1 MKGYENGIPSTDF
14 PDDHNLLILGHE
26 LGNVLNG
33 LLGMAELLGDS
44 GLTVEQGRWLRAIE
58 VSGKQMKSLIR
69 SVCCF
74 DAPGQPGIIPHC
86 ERVDGIDLLEQVVI
100 SHTPAARSRNNHL
113 FLIAEPKLSRYW
125 RVDACLVR
133 QLLDN
138 LVGNAIKFTR
148 SGEIVIGAEPVLVDG
163 NPEQA
168 IRLIVSDTGP
178 GIDGVATEHI
188 FGAYHRCTDTGK
200 ESTGNR
206 GLGLY
211 ICRSIAMA
219 MGGQITSTTAEGGG
233 ARFEVV
239 LPGALSIEEPG
250 RTMLRSTLL
259 ELVQCQLRLGTV
271 LRRSVAN
278 FLARLGVKYSDREVS
293 PPVDGFVLLI
303 SEAPGQW
310 SRESLSLLFTP
321 HPGCSVA
328 PQRKILEA
336 PLLESTIGAVLLETA
351 LEWRN
356 LVLRNE
362 NPGSIPKLR

>member
-1 MKGYENGIPSTDF
+1 MKGHENGIPSTDF
-14 PDDHNLLILGHE
+14 PDDHNLLVLGHE

-58 VSGKQMKSLIR
+58 VSGRQMESLIR
-69 SVCCF
+69 TVWRP
-74 DAPGQPGIIPHC
+74 DKAGRPGIAPRC

-100 SHTPAARSRNNHL
+100 SHTPAARSRNNQL
-113 FLIAEPKLSRYW
+113 FLVAEPRLSRYW
-125 RVDACLVR
+125 RVDDCLVR

-148 SGEIVIGAEPVLVDG
+148 SGEIVIEAEPAEVDG
-163 NPEQA
+163 KPGGA
-168 IRLIVSDTGP
+168 IRLIVSDSGP
-178 GIDGVATEHI
+178 GFDGPVTEHI
-188 FGAYHRCTDTGK
+188 FRAYHRCSDAGE
-200 ESTGNR
+200 ESAGNR

-219 MGGQITSTTAEGGG
+219 MRGQITSVSPEGGG

-239 LPGALSIEEPG
+239 LPGALSIEKPG
-250 RTMLRSTLL
+250 QSMLCSTLL
-259 ELVQCQLRLGTV
+259 EQVQCQLRLGSA

-278 FLARLGVKYSDREVS
+278 FLARLGVQFSDREIN
-293 PPVDGFVLLI
+293 PPGESFVLVI
-303 SEAPGQW
+303 SETPRQLTGQPP
-310 SRESLSLLFTP
+310 SLLFTP
-321 HPGCSVA
+321 HSGCGVA
-328 PQRKILEA
+328 PHRKILEA
-336 PLLESTIGAVLLETA
+336 PLLESTLGAMLLEMA
-351 LEWRN
+351 LEWRS